1 MAGVREKKKKRT
13 QDGILKAAKKLF
25 IKKGY
30 REARIEDIA
39 AEAEVGVG
47 TVYNY
52 FGSKRVLLLEM
63 MDLETTEILALGDK
77 MITGAKKEPV
87 VVLGGL
93 IGIYLDAIS
102 TWDRKLLRDLVV
114 SGIIEQS
121 TGEELMKAD
130 YRLIE
135 QVTGLV
141 RNFQAEGGMD
151 GSIEAERAALV
162 LYSMLCM
169 RVMMYMYM
177 DSITLDLIKIEIQK
191 DIELVFRGWKE
202 S

>member
-1 MAGVREKKKKRT
+1 MAGVREKKKRRT

-30 REARIEDIA
+30 RDARIEDIA

-52 FGSKRVLLLEM
+52 FGSKRVLLLAM

-77 MITGAKKEPV
+77 MIAGMKKEPV

-102 TWDRKLLRDLVV
+102 TWDKILLRDLVV
-114 SGIIEQS
+114 SGIMEQS

-141 RNFQAEGGMD
+141 RNFQDEGVMD

-169 RVMMYMYM
+169 RVMMYMFM